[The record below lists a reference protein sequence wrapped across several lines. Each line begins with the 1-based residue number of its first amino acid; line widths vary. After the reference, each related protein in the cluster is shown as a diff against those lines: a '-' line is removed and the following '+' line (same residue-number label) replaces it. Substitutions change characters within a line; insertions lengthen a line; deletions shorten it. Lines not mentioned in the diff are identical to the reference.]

1 MKSIFPRR
9 IGSVSPYEA
18 LTRSSHKQ
26 RTPSF
31 PKENIDPNTMPPE
44 SAHFKSPTTSG
55 KSPAPQNRSPLPPRP
70 PPSSNRPKRKLSLE
84 TLTEYGC
91 TDCGVQVIVRMRPLS
106 REEEGVRI
114 VQKTSPISIS
124 VMDHNF
130 TFDSVADEVST
141 QHDIFELVGLP
152 LVENCLA
159 GFNSSIFAYGQTG
172 SGKTYTM
179 WGAPNSLMADC
190 TLNQERGLTPRVFE
204 QLFFRINEEQTKHS
218 DKQLHFQCHCS
229 FLEIYNEQITDL
241 LEPTHKNLQIR
252 EDVKT
257 GIYVDCLKK
266 EYVST
271 TNDVIQLLIRGLANR
286 RIGATSINIESSR
299 SHCVFTCIVDCR
311 SKNMTNGLISLRTS
325 RINLVDL
332 AGSERQKATGA
343 AGERLKEAGS
353 INRSLSQLGNL
364 INILAE
370 VSQSG
375 KHRHIPYRD
384 SRLTFLLQESLG
396 GNAKLAMICNV
407 SPSNSCKSET
417 LSTLRFAQR
426 AKEIRN
432 KATVN
437 ETTEDDANVLRE
449 QIQQLKDELLRMKS
463 NGKSEENNGSCS
475 SGWNV
480 RRSLSLLRFSL
491 CRPRTLPVEDDSD
504 EEMEIVEEGVENS
517 GTEANS
523 PTVDGDN
530 SNVKEELTKFESF
543 NEQNPCYLDKETS
556 SGDACFKK
564 IPGPGSECHQDSEC
578 RHCNEDHEEIKELA
592 FPTPALCM
600 NEQIKDEYEPKMIP
614 AKRKSLAGDHD
625 EITEGSS
632 LIVKEELTKFESF
645 NEQNPCYLDKETS
658 SGDVCFKKIPGPGS
672 ECHQDSECRHCS
684 EDHEE
689 IKELAFPTPV
699 LCMNEQIK
707 DEDEPQMIPA
717 KRKSLAGDHN
727 EITEGS
733 SLIFRVPS
741 NETFLDPSQNLS
753 GSPTFSVSPRNTNYS
768 RKSARTS
775 SSTSASH
782 KSIKSDFKPDS
793 GILNVSFSGFL
804 NEGKSSISF
813 FHSSKDSLA
822 ATENLAVSLCQGLQ
836 VISGQ
841 KHNSS
846 LSSSS
851 FRFSSKPVDMKPL
864 IIMDKVDIGTQTLS
878 DEEPHWADDAS
889 VLLCD
894 NCRGKALPLEN
905 NDVTEKSG
913 LQIALIDGSQSSKKP
928 RPTERGK
935 KQVPKA
941 MEKVLA
947 GAIRREM
954 ALEDRCSKQA
964 AEIMHLNRL
973 IQQYKHE
980 RGCIEIIEQ
989 AHEDK
994 ISRLESLMDGV
1005 MPTEEFMEKELLALR
1020 NEYMI
1025 LKEKYENHPEVL
1037 QLNIELKKV
1046 QNELDDYRNFFD
1058 MGEKDVLLEEIQDL
1072 RQYLQCCVDSSYT
1085 SNHPLLELAHSMG
1098 PALAPLSK
1106 ISDTKDVTFDENIE
1120 LKRRNWTD
1128 LEKKWISSYKE
1139 LKIELEAC
1147 QSLAEKLTMDLESEK
1162 KCSQE
1167 LKEALQTALQ
1177 VHTKTLE
1184 HYADLEEKHMALLQR
1199 HRKMREGILNVKKV
1213 AASVGVRRDS
1223 KFVESMSAQ
1232 IEALREERQK
1242 ERMYWRDENKGLQT
1256 QLRDTAEAVLAAGE
1270 LLTRLNE
1277 TEAAAANA
1285 KKSALFAERKTE
1297 KAYQEIDE
1305 IKKKYES
1312 QIATLKQLLVE
1323 SHSTKEGRV
1332 DEFSSGTG
1340 HNSWLYGYDQ
1350 CNI

>member
-600 NEQIKDEYEPKMIP
+600 NEQIKDE
-614 AKRKSLAGDHD
+614 
-625 EITEGSS
+625 
-632 LIVKEELTKFESF
+632 
-645 NEQNPCYLDKETS
+645 
-658 SGDVCFKKIPGPGS
+658 CFKKIPGPGS
-672 ECHQDSECRHCS
+672 ECHQDSECRHCN

-689 IKELAFPTPV
+689 IKDMAFPTPA
-699 LCMNEQIK
+699 LCTNEQIK
-707 DEDEPQMIPA
+707 DEDEPKMIPA